1 MIKISDISKK
11 QALEN
16 KLKISEIILKS
27 TSQQKMK
34 STKKENLE
42 QPNVI

>member
-27 TSQQKMK
+27 TSSQKMK
-34 STKKENLE
+34 SPKKENLE